1 MTTFTGQV
9 RKIEVLDTSKTARV
23 EIDTPSVTLPDTFKV
38 ANDDDSSYEAMVSI
52 LALARVVVGINVTIE
67 HGGDKEINKLTF

>member
-1 MTTFTGQV
+1 MATFTSQV

-23 EIDTPSVTLPDTFKV
+23 EIDPPSVTPPDTFKV

-52 LALARVVVGINVTIE
+52 LALAKVVGINVTIE